1 MAGNGDKIRGEMK
14 SSEEGIDETRSAI
27 TQKVMLLKQRA
38 RETIGSVTQMFD
50 VRYHVNRRPWLMLSG
65 SLLAGFMLGRRS
77 RRVAASK
84 LPFSREVQESDYVDG
99 EWTTVR
105 RAVLAAATNLMWAG
119 AKRLVWPLA
128 AQRITQQTG
137 MRSTSTTKEETQQ
150 Q

>member
-84 LPFSREVQESDYVDG
+84 LPFSREVQQSNYVDG
-99 EWTTVR
+99 DRTTVKG
-105 RAVLAAATNLMWAG
+105 AVLAAVTNLMWEK
-119 AKRLVWPLA
+119 AKRLLWPSA
-128 AQRITQQTG
+128 PRRITQAKNRYQTAG
-137 MRSTSTTKEETQQ
+137 AGEK
-150 Q
+150 

>member
-1 MAGNGDKIRGEMK
+1 MGGSADKISGDIKR
-14 SSEEGIDETRSAI
+14 SEEGIDETRSAI
-27 TQKVMLLKQRA
+27 TEKVALLKERA

-50 VRYHVNRRPWLMLSG
+50 FRYHVNRRPWLMLSG

-77 RRVAASK
+77 PRVIASK
-84 LPFSREVQESDYVDG
+84 LPFSREVQQSNYIDG
-99 EWTTVR
+99 DRTTVKG
-105 RAVLAAATNLMWAG
+105 AVLAAVTNLMWAR

-137 MRSTSTTKEETQQ
+137 IRSTSTAKEGTQQ